1 MDTSR
6 TSSRAREADI
16 AAATAHLAE
25 SWEHGKEAA
34 SDARRIA
41 SRTVR
46 NLYRDVDDYVG
57 SRPKVTALAALGV
70 GLVAGFLS
78 GLLAS
83 RILHASSTVD

>member
-6 TSSRAREADI
+6 TSSRARQADI
-16 AAATAHLAE
+16 AAASAHLAE

-46 NLYRDVDDYVG
+46 NLYREVDDTIE
-57 SRPKVTALAALGV
+57 SHPKVTALAALGV

-78 GLLAS
+78 GLFAS
-83 RILHASSTVD
+83 RSLRASSTLD